1 MQNDN
6 KTKRGIEAKTIIEYA
21 VEKAKADFGDPLPL
35 EYEAFSVFPISV
47 APAQDKPLVLTDCHF
62 DVVSEVTYGTSEGI
76 YGDIIYSGS
85 TVILPDGEVFV
96 NTVNDKVSQAWARFT
111 LYSFKT
117 LEESKEAYLSMS
129 RLTALVAY
137 YAREYVNAHI
147 DQF

>member
-21 VEKAKADFGDPLPL
+21 VEKAKAEFGDPLPL

-47 APAQDKPLVLTDCHF
+47 APAQGKPLVLTDCHF
-62 DVVSEVTYGTSEGI
+62 DVVSEVTFGTEGI
-76 YGDIIYSGS
+76 YGEIIYSGS
-85 TVILPDGEVFV
+85 TVILPDGEVFA
-96 NTVNDKVSQAWARFT
+96 NAVNDKASQAWARFT
-111 LYSFKT
+111 LYLFKT
-117 LEESKEAYLSMS
+117 LEASKEAYLSMS